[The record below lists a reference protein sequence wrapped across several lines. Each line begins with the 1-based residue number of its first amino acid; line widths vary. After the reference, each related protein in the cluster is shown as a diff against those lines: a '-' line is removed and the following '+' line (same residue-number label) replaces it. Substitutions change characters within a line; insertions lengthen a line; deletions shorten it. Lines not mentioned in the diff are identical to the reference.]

1 MTTLIRQINPDE
13 PLASTMHRF
22 SLMFTPVQ
30 KTHQKE
36 SDLGA
41 YLLNPIIDAV
51 ILEPVFALDA
61 AIEMLNAVASLAHA
75 CYLWTMTQQ
84 QREELVDGDVK
95 YELNEA
101 YQHFINSGSASIA
114 ELLNATLSILSLV
127 TRPIA
132 SLLHECAKPFSN
144 GNRYDEHHDTN
155 SKAPTAYYIP
165 AISPQHAHF

>member
-1 MTTLIRQINPDE
+1 MTTLIRQINRDE

-22 SLMFTPVQ
+22 SLMFTPIQ

-41 YLLNPIIDAV
+41 YLLNPIIDAA
-51 ILEPVFALDA
+51 ILEPAFALDA
-61 AIEMLNAVASLAHA
+61 AIEMFNAIASLAHA

-84 QREELVDGDVK
+84 QRDELVDGDVK

-101 YQHFINSGSASIA
+101 YQHLVNSGSASIA
-114 ELLNATLSILSLV
+114 ELFNATLSILSLV

-132 SLLHECAKPFSN
+132 SVLHECAKPFSN
-144 GNRYDEHHDTN
+144 DSRYDERRYDD
-155 SKAPTAYYIP
+155 SQYPAAYCATAY
-165 AISPQHAHF
+165 Q